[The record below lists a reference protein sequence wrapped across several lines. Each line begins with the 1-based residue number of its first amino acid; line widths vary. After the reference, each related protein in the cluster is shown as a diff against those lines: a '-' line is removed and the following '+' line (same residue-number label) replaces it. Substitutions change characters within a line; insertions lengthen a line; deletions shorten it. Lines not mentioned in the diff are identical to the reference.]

1 MISIALVQPDLQWE
15 DRELNLKS
23 LSGILRDLEPPDL
36 ILLPE
41 LFATGFS
48 MKSRELGESMDGPSM
63 QWMSRM
69 SGELGSSI
77 AGSLILGEGGS
88 FYNRLVWMHRDG
100 SYQFYDKRHLFR
112 MGGENEHYSGG
123 NRRVIVQ
130 DFGFRFL
137 PLVCYDLRF
146 PVWSRNR
153 EDYDVLVY
161 LSNWPAPRHEVWTS
175 LLKARAIENQCFV
188 IGSVQTAWASLTGA
202 VPWLSTQRAS
212 GSYPWPTAGPIHGS
226 SAWIWG
232 SYWPSG
238 RSSRSGR
245 MPIPLNWGIS
255 RICRDSWDPSN
266 PGSCRGNG
274 HDRAR
279 ARRRLPPGSPRWS
292 R

>member
-1 MISIALVQPDLQWE
+1 M
-15 DRELNLKS
+15 NLKS

-188 IGSVQTAWASLTGA
+188 IGVNRVGTDGMGIPYRGCSMAFNPKGQRIVSLA
-202 VPWLSTQRAS
+202 D
-212 GSYPWPTAGPIHGS
+212 
-226 SAWIWG
+226 
-232 SYWPSG
+232 G
-238 RSSRSGR
+238 RPDSRVIRLDMGELLAFR
-245 MPIPLNWGIS
+245 EKFPVWKDA
-255 RICRDSWDPSN
+255 DSFEL
-266 PGSCRGNG
+266 GNQQ
-274 HDRAR
+274 D
-279 ARRRLPPGSPRWS
+279 LP
-292 R
+292 